1 MDNDRDYI
9 TLVKQ
14 AQLGD
19 RSSLDD
25 LAERVRPRLYAYVY
39 RITLR
44 DDVTQDIVQE
54 TMLEMFQ
61 IFDKLERADR
71 FWPWLRGIG
80 FNMIRRQRK
89 SQRRHKAVS
98 LSTMTDTEWSQAEPA
113 QSTMGLANLM
123 GQELKQVVFNVMRR
137 LKPRYRTVLSMRCY
151 EQMEYSQIAELMGC
165 NELSVRV
172 LFHRAKKA
180 MYSQLSRRGFGK
192 GALLTVLAL
201 FGKMTAPSEAAAADV
216 SVTAST
222 TSVGLWAGLI
232 GTAASKT
239 TVVTVTAA
247 AVVAVGA
254 VVAPMWFDRAASWTE
269 KTARAVKQ
277 KMTIGL
283 YTRPQLTDGHDEYW
297 YYYPAQAPGPVVTR
311 LVKWDAA
318 GRHSYCQRL
327 ENDRANYRFDI
338 STKTIHINNHRM
350 WRDDLRVRRLPA
362 DEADLREFLS
372 MVEGK
377 TAGIDYVSSKQ
388 QGLLVIARQN
398 GGENSSLVQ
407 MTHHHNV
414 LDEEYFRYNWPVSAV
429 VVDNRDAMHKRGWTY
444 FTVTGRINGRDVS
457 GTGRIPFVYAA
468 TKGNP
473 AWLKLDVADSLKIT
487 DGAAAAGIYDLD
499 KRRMTT
505 YPAGTFF
512 KGLPRPW
519 MGLHTIDTVRRDAAE
534 QSMWFKTEY
543 SPGSETAE
551 VILTKER
558 TTLRYIIN
566 MERDV
571 IEKITLSATD
581 SRGRNVQAELEFSYL
596 EEIEQAGPDFTEP
609 RRARYGIPQKEDLG
623 ILWLVSLA
631 EAAAG

>member
-19 RSSLDD
+19 RTSLED

-44 DDVTQDIVQE
+44 EDVTQDIVQE

-89 SQRRHKAVS
+89 SQRRHRAVS
-98 LSTMTDTEWSQAEPA
+98 LSSMPDTDWSQTEPTE
-113 QSTMGLANLM
+113 STMGFANLM
-123 GQELKQVVFNVMRR
+123 GQELKQVVFSVMRR

-247 AVVAVGA
+247 AIVAVGA

-277 KMTIGL
+277 KMTISL
-283 YTRPQLTDGHDEYW
+283 YTQPQLTDGFDEYW
-297 YYYPAQAPGPVVTR
+297 YYYPSKAPGPVMTR

-318 GRHSYCQRL
+318 GSHSYCQRL
-327 ENDRANYRFDI
+327 ENDRANHHFDF
-338 STKTIHINNHRM
+338 SAKTIYINNHRM

-362 DEADLREFLS
+362 DDVELRDFLS
-372 MVEGK
+372 IVEGK
-377 TAGIDYVSSKQ
+377 AEGTDYVASNQ

-398 GGENSSLVQ
+398 GGENTSLVQ

-414 LDEEYFRYNWPVSAV
+414 LDEEYFRYSWPVNAV
-429 VVDNRDAMHKRGWTY
+429 AVDNRDTMHKRGWTY
-444 FTVTGRINGRDVS
+444 FTITGHINGRELS
-457 GTGRIPFVYAA
+457 GTGRIPFVYTEA
-468 TKGNP
+468 KQNWP
-473 AWLKLDVADSLKIT
+473 WLKLNVADNIRIT
-487 DGAAAAGIYDLD
+487 DGAVAAGIYDLD
-499 KRRMTT
+499 KRQTTT
-505 YPAGTFF
+505 YASGAFF

-534 QSMWFKTEY
+534 KRIWFETKYT
-543 SPGSETAE
+543 PGSETAE
-551 VILTKER
+551 VILTQQR
-558 TTLRYIIN
+558 TTLRYLIN
-566 MERDV
+566 MQKDL
-571 IEKITLSATD
+571 IEKITISAANTQ
-581 SRGRNVQAELEFSYL
+581 GRNVNAELEFSYL
-596 EEIEQAGPDFTEP
+596 QDVEQPGPEFAEP
-609 RRARYGIPQKEDLG
+609 TRARYGIPEKQDLG
-623 ILWLVSLA
+623 ILWLLSLVQA
-631 EAAAG
+631 NVN

>member
-19 RSSLDD
+19 RSSLED

-44 DDVTQDIVQE
+44 EDVTQDIVQE

-89 SQRRHKAVS
+89 SQRRHRAVS
-98 LSTMTDTEWSQAEPA
+98 LSSITDRDWPQTEPTQG
-113 QSTMGLANLM
+113 TMGLANLM
-123 GQELKQVVFNVMRR
+123 GQELKQVVFSVMRR

-180 MYSQLSRRGFGK
+180 MYSQLSHRGFGK
-192 GALLTVLAL
+192 GALLTVLLL

-216 SVTAST
+216 SVTASA

-247 AVVAVGA
+247 AIVAVGA

-277 KMTIGL
+277 RMTIGL
-283 YTRPQLTDGHDEYW
+283 YTQPQLTDGFDEYW
-297 YYYPAQAPGPVVTR
+297 YYYPAQAPGPVMTR

-318 GRHSYCQRL
+318 GRHSYCQRF
-327 ENDRANYRFDI
+327 ENDRANYHFDF
-338 STKTIHINNHRM
+338 SAKTIHINNHRM

-362 DEADLREFLS
+362 DEAELREFLS

-377 TAGIDYVSSKQ
+377 AAAMDYVSSNQ

-398 GGENSSLVQ
+398 GAENTSLVQ

-414 LDEEYFRYNWPVSAV
+414 LDEEYFRYNWPISAV
-429 VVDNRDAMHKRGWTY
+429 VVDNRDAMHKRAWTY
-444 FTVTGRINGRDVS
+444 FTITGQINGRDVS

-468 TKGNP
+468 SRKNWP
-473 AWLKLDVADSLKIT
+473 WLKLNVADNLRLT
-487 DGAAAAGIYDLD
+487 DGAVAAGIYDLD
-499 KRRMTT
+499 KRQMTT
-505 YPAGTFF
+505 YPSGTFF

-519 MGLHTIDTVRRDAAE
+519 MGLHTIDTIRRDAAE
-534 QSMWFKTEY
+534 QRIWFKTEY
-543 SPGSETAE
+543 TPGSETAE
-551 VILTKER
+551 LILTKER
-558 TTLRYIIN
+558 TTLRYLIN
-566 MERDV
+566 MQKDL
-571 IEKITLSATD
+571 IEKITISAADT
-581 SRGRNVQAELEFSYL
+581 RGANVQAELLFSYL
-596 EEIEQAGPDFTEP
+596 EDVEHPGPDFAEP
-609 RRARYGIPQKEDLG
+609 TRARYGIPEKQDLG
-623 ILWLVSLA
+623 ILWLVSLV
-631 EAAAG
+631 EANVN